1 MENIRN
7 LANENIPYLI
17 DKYNSFLDEYEFSE
31 HIEKFTKHLN
41 ANLSV
46 SINFRLSALFHFL
59 QEGNYKNIYEIFSH
73 DYDQMEKNNPLF
85 SYRFS
90 FDSSFDNGTDFK
102 YGALNSGNIGTKF
115 WGDFCIHLESK
126 EINSSV
132 LIKYNSLSKEPN
144 GKYRYFTKE
153 KELLLDKLKNDL
165 SNFENAIPLVVLK
178 NKDQDYSKLSVNEY
192 NGLVNDCD
200 LEYMETIIDVK
211 LTLAMVSKIAI
222 ENEVFIKMVD
232 SNVATKENKSGNISL
247 VRVLKE
253 ITNKNITLEYL

>member
-17 DKYNSFLDEYEFSE
+17 DKYNAFLGDYEFSE
-31 HIEKFTKHLN
+31 YIENFTKHLN
-41 ANLSV
+41 SNLSV
-46 SINFRLSALFHFL
+46 SINFRLGALFHFL

-73 DYDQMEKNNPLF
+73 DYDQLEKSNPLF
-85 SYRFS
+85 FYRFS

-115 WGDFCIHLESK
+115 WGDFCIYLKSK
-126 EINSSV
+126 EIDSSV

-144 GKYRYFTKE
+144 GKYRYFSKE

-178 NKDQDYSKLSVNEY
+178 NKDQDYSKLSVKEY

-200 LEYMETIIDVK
+200 SEYMETIIDCK
-211 LTLAMVSKIAI
+211 LTLDMVSKIAI

>member
-1 MENIRN
+1 MKNGLYMENIRN

-46 SINFRLSALFHFL
+46 SINFRLSALFNFL

-73 DYDQMEKNNPLF
+73 EYDQLEKNNPLF

-115 WGDFCIHLESK
+115 WGDFCIHLKSK
-126 EINSSV
+126 EIDSSV

-153 KELLLDKLKNDL
+153 KELLLDKLK
-165 SNFENAIPLVVLK
+165 I
-178 NKDQDYSKLSVNEY
+178 
-192 NGLVNDCD
+192 
-200 LEYMETIIDVK
+200 
-211 LTLAMVSKIAI
+211 KIFLWSI
-222 ENEVFIKMVD
+222 YD
-232 SNVATKENKSGNISL
+232 
-247 VRVLKE
+247 
-253 ITNKNITLEYL
+253 